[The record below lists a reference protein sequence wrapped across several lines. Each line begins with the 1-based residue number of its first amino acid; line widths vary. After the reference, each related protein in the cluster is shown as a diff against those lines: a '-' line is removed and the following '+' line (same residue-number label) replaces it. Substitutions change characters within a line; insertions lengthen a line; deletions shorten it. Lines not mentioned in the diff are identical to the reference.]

1 MVWSPGPIAIGVVI
15 LGTVVFFLARQGD
28 PGLVLVAG
36 LTTISY
42 IGLAS
47 AFLALLWAEWA
58 LGRARGNVHTVLGA
72 QSLYAAAVVFGG
84 AAVGAVGARL
94 RAVPLFSAPEFDRAI
109 WMAGA
114 VVAGWACVR
123 LATSTRRL
131 VLEGESVA
139 STLEASERAAHAVHI
154 RALQLKAEPDLILRA
169 MTSIADAAQRAPA
182 DAERAVEA
190 LAAYLRKGLKD
201 IPDAIAPI
209 DDEVRRTHE
218 YFDILALAGVTIPI
232 EWKVDD
238 DVRAVVIPSGVLR
251 TFVDCAVGRCQK
263 DSGQPS
269 IAVRAYQHSG
279 RVYLVVTDTAAPDS
293 PTLVESD
300 ALAAL
305 RERTGAP
312 PKRRVRVETSVMLEV
327 DSTATGTTQTFSM
340 RMEVPA

>member
-1 MVWSPGPIAIGVVI
+1 MVWSPGPLAIGVVI
-15 LGTVVFFLARQGD
+15 LGTAAFFLARRDD

-42 IGLAS
+42 IGMAAALMT
-47 AFLALLWAEWA
+47 LLWAEWMR
-58 LGRARGNVHTVLGA
+58 GRARGNNHTVLRA

-94 RAVPLFSAPEFDRAI
+94 RTVPLFSAPEFDRAI
-109 WMAGA
+109 WVAGA

-123 LATSTRRL
+123 LATSTRQL
-131 VLEGESVA
+131 VLEGEWVA
-139 STLEASERAAHAVHI
+139 ATLQASERAAHAVHI

-169 MTSIADAAQRAPA
+169 MTTIADVTERAPA
-182 DAERAVEA
+182 DAERAVDA

-218 YFDILALAGVTIPI
+218 YLDILALAGVTIPVA
-232 EWKVDD
+232 WKVDD

-251 TFVDCAVGRCQK
+251 TFVDAAVGRCQK
-263 DSGQPS
+263 EAGRPS
-269 IAVRAYQHSG
+269 IAVRAYQHRG
-279 RVYLVVTDTAAPDS
+279 RVYLVVTDTAAPD
-293 PTLVESD
+293 PPALAESE

-327 DSTATGTTQTFSM
+327 DGTATGTTQTFSM
-340 RMEVPA
+340 RLEETA